1 MPSVLYDQGLYAFVF
16 YGFVFY
22 ALCFYDF
29 YITPVYTLVDSP
41 GCDFFFFAHLLF
53 CARVFL
59 KYFLREISIIVIV
72 GISGQVAV
80 HALSRA

>member
-16 YGFVFY
+16 YAFVFYAFVFY

-41 GCDFFFFAHLLF
+41 GCDFTFLRIYFFAQEF
-53 CARVFL
+53 FL
-59 KYFLREISIIVIV
+59 SIS
-72 GISGQVAV
+72 
-80 HALSRA
+80 

>member
-16 YGFVFY
+16 YAFVFY

-41 GCDFFFFAHLLF
+41 GYCFAF
-53 CARVFL
+53 YAQEFFL
-59 KYFLREISIIVIV
+59 KYLKN
-72 GISGQVAV
+72 
-80 HALSRA
+80 